1 MSPNDHL
8 APDLTRGPTGAPAAR
23 FLLIPI
29 PVSVLD
35 VREHFKHLDPESEVP
50 AEEMEKLTNLA
61 LALVPACVKLEWY
74 AKLIAGRPV
83 LN

>member
-1 MSPNDHL
+1 
-8 APDLTRGPTGAPAAR
+8 
-23 FLLIPI
+23 
-29 PVSVLD
+29 VLD